1 MDSISIS
8 KDTLEAMASILRG
21 YGYEVSLKDSET
33 KESGIKKPYINNKFN
48 KIRDLDLYSLG
59 SCTCLF
65 LSKTVV
71 EDFKLCYYIAES
83 ADVTIGYLEE
93 HEGDVGD
100 IPIKTNR
107 IGAGDHDIVE
117 KLSNYDY
124 VIKLSDVFKLMDSNE
139 EFYA

>member
-1 MDSISIS
+1 MDSIS
-8 KDTLEAMASILRG
+8 KDTLEGMASILRG
-21 YGYEVSLKDSET
+21 YGYEVSLKESET

-48 KIRDLDLYSLG
+48 KIRDLDLYNLG
-59 SCTCLF
+59 CEACLF

-71 EDFKLCYYIAES
+71 EDFKQGDYIAVSGE
-83 ADVTIGYLEE
+83 VTIGYLWD

-100 IPIKTNR
+100 ILIKTNR
-107 IGAGDHDIVE
+107 IDAGGRDIVE

-124 VIKLSDVFKLMDSNE
+124 VITLSDVFKLMGSTK

>member
-1 MDSISIS
+1 MDSIS
-8 KDTLEAMASILRG
+8 KDTLEGMASILRG
-21 YGYEVSLKDSET
+21 YGYEVSLKESET

-65 LSKTVV
+65 LSETVV
-71 EDFKLCYYIAES
+71 EDFKRGDYIAVSGE
-83 ADVTIGYLEE
+83 VTIGYLWD

-100 IPIKTNR
+100 ILIKTNR
-107 IGAGDHDIVE
+107 IDAGGRSILE
-117 KLSNYDY
+117 KLSSYDY
-124 VIKLSDVFKLMDSNE
+124 VMKLYDVFKLMGSTK